1 LNESSVQMYSLLSE
15 HTAHNTCNA
24 VICSALSHRHTDGKV
39 RINQPCTLNLRS
51 KGLPLVSLRSHGGP
65 GPPHTHKCLTSPPA
79 GSTSHGGRG
88 ATRTPTV

>member
-51 KGLPLVSLRSHGGP
+51 
-65 GPPHTHKCLTSPPA
+65 
-79 GSTSHGGRG
+79 
-88 ATRTPTV
+88 